1 MFEWLRQVTGLAPGV
16 LVAMGM
22 SITLIILGFVVPT
35 AVTWG
40 KNTDL
45 RDYHARLR
53 SWAMV
58 AGALML
64 ALALGPPA
72 LALLFGWVAAQGMRE
87 WLRLLPDPLPRPLVV
102 VCQALAV
109 ALPAVLWWGHAAG
122 LALPTLLGG
131 LGTTVLLVTPL
142 LVLTLGSLQQFVPQ
156 LGMVGFG
163 LSLCVWS
170 PCHAMALGLIAEPA
184 GERGGRL
191 GLLLFAVLVGDAMQY
206 VAGKLL
212 GRHKVAPVLSPKK
225 TWEGL
230 LGGAV
235 LTGVLVALAAPQL
248 LHVPAQAGFALGLLA
263 TLAGFV
269 GDLTI
274 SAVKRWAGVKDTGTL
289 LPGMGG
295 LLDRA
300 DSLTLAAPLWWH
312 VLGWVGG

>member
-1 MFEWLRQVTGLAPGV
+1 MGLAI
-16 LVAMGM
+16 A
-22 SITLIILGFVVPT
+22 LIALGFVVPM
-35 AVTWG
+35 AATWG
-40 KNTDL
+40 KQSDL
-45 RDYHARLR
+45 RDHYARLR
-53 SWAMV
+53 SWTMV
-58 AGALML
+58 AGSLML
-64 ALALGPPA
+64 ALALGPLA
-72 LALLFGWVAAQGMRE
+72 IALLFGWVAAQGMRE

-102 VCQALAV
+102 VCQTLAV
-109 ALPAVLWWGHAAG
+109 VLPLVLWVGHAG
-122 LALPTLLGG
+122 GVALPTLLDG

-142 LVLTLGSLQQFVPQ
+142 LVLALGSLQQFVPQ

-170 PCHAMALGLIAEPA
+170 PCHAMALGLLAEPA

-212 GRHKVAPVLSPKK
+212 GRHKLAPVLSPKK

-230 LGGAV
+230 LGGAA

-248 LHVPAQAGFALGLLA
+248 LHVPALAGFVLGLLA

-269 GDLTI
+269 GDVTV
-274 SAVKRWAGVKDTGTL
+274 SAVKRWAGIKDTGTL

-295 LLDRA
+295 LLDRT

-312 VLGWVGG
+312 LLGLVGG

>member
-1 MFEWLRQVTGLAPGV
+1 V
-16 LVAMGM
+16 
-22 SITLIILGFVVPT
+22 
-35 AVTWG
+35 
-40 KNTDL
+40 
-45 RDYHARLR
+45 
-53 SWAMV
+53 
-58 AGALML
+58 
-64 ALALGPPA
+64 
-72 LALLFGWVAAQGMRE
+72 
-87 WLRLLPDPLPRPLVV
+87 
-102 VCQALAV
+102 
-109 ALPAVLWWGHAAG
+109 
-122 LALPTLLGG
+122 ALPTLLGG
-131 LGTTVLLVTPL
+131 LGTAVLLVTPL

-170 PCHAMALGLIAEPA
+170 PCHAMALGL
-184 GERGGRL
+184 
-191 GLLLFAVLVGDAMQY
+191 LLFAVLVGDAMQY

-212 GRHKVAPVLSPKK
+212 GRHKLAPVLSPKK

-248 LHVPAQAGFALGLLA
+248 LHVPALAGFALGLLA

-269 GDLTI
+269 GDVTI
-274 SAVKRWAGVKDTGTL
+274 SAVKRWAGIKDTGTL

-312 VLGWVGG
+312 VLGLVGG

>member
-1 MFEWLRQVTGLAPGV
+1 MGLTIA
-16 LVAMGM
+16 
-22 SITLIILGFVVPT
+22 LIALGFVVPMAAT
-35 AVTWG
+35 RG
-40 KNTDL
+40 KQSDL
-45 RDYHARLR
+45 GDHYARLR
-53 SWAMV
+53 SWTMV
-58 AGALML
+58 AGSLML
-64 ALALGPPA
+64 ALALGPLA
-72 LALLFGWVAAQGMRE
+72 IALLFGWVAAQGMHE

-102 VCQALAV
+102 VCQTLAV
-109 ALPAVLWWGHAAG
+109 VLPLVLWVGHAG
-122 LALPTLLGG
+122 GVALPTLLGG
-131 LGTTVLLVTPL
+131 LGTAVLLVTPL

-170 PCHAMALGLIAEPA
+170 PCHAMALGL
-184 GERGGRL
+184 
-191 GLLLFAVLVGDAMQY
+191 LLFAVLVGDAMQY

-212 GRHKVAPVLSPKK
+212 GRHKLAPVLSPKK

-248 LHVPAQAGFALGLLA
+248 LHVPALAGFALGLLA

-269 GDLTI
+269 GDVTI
-274 SAVKRWAGVKDTGTL
+274 SAVKRWAGIKDTGTL

-312 VLGWVGG
+312 VLGLVGG